1 MVEGHSFQGEPPV
14 LGIENAQRLAEL
26 RAAVRLYQSRYGD
39 LAGMIDLA
47 KANSAMTSRQYRL
60 DKLAT
65 EHERIKSEM
74 ASLEA
79 EVERIERWVEF
90 CLEDV
95 IARAK
100 ADHAEAWSPT
110 PVLGYRLWAVGDD
123 GLHGVKM
130 VWPGRS
136 LTATCL
142 SRGGEQEIPHTDGR
156 CGRLG
161 CGVYAAKTVDPLYTE
176 FDVSSINDV
185 ALGLIALTGK
195 VVEHDDG
202 YRGAEATV
210 IALGASFRSHLL
222 LTSDPETLDAVFED
236 PTLILEERK
245 VETEGQRLLEMEMY
259 VEKEARRAT
268 PWILETNNE

>member
-1 MVEGHSFQGEPPV
+1 V

-47 KANSAMTSRQYRL
+47 KANSAMSSRQYRL
-60 DKLAT
+60 DKLAA
-65 EHERIKSEM
+65 EHQRIKSEM

-130 VWPGRS
+130 IWPSRS

-142 SRGGEQEIPHTDGR
+142 SRGGDQEIPHTDGR

-161 CGVYAAKTVDPLYTE
+161 CGIYVAKTVGPLYTE
-176 FDVSSINDV
+176 FDVSSIGNL
-185 ALGLIALTGK
+185 ALGLVALAGK

-210 IALGASFRSHLL
+210 VALGASFGEHLL
-222 LTSDPETLDAVFED
+222 LTSDPEKLDDVFDD
-236 PTLILEERK
+236 PTLILKERT
-245 VETEGQRLLEMEMY
+245 VETEGERLLEMEMF
-259 VEKEARRAT
+259 VEEEARRAT
-268 PWILETNNE
+268 PWTLETNNE